1 MAAHMTWSVGVP
13 GDLVT
18 LVADSD
24 IDVRP
29 GWIRLRLDEEGESVE
44 KDFTAKQAR
53 DLWWA
58 LGQACDL
65 IESQGD
71 D

>member
-1 MAAHMTWSVGVP
+1 M
-13 GDLVT
+13 
-18 LVADSD
+18 
-24 IDVRP
+24 
-29 GWIRLRLDEEGESVE
+29 RLDEEGESVE

-65 IESQGD
+65 IESQED

>member
-1 MAAHMTWSVGVP
+1 MPAHMTWSVGHQ
-13 GDLVT
+13 GDLVQ
-18 LVADSD
+18 LVADLD
-24 IDVRP
+24 DCRP
-29 GWIRLRLDEEGESVE
+29 GWIRMRLDEEGESVE

-65 IESQGD
+65 IESQED